1 MLYKNHSRVVTIMV
15 VFFCVFSYG
24 FAQSIPAKKN
34 FTLLDYY
41 KDNPKLQQRTDEI
54 FSSLN
59 DSDRVAQMIISVA
72 GRLGRTDAEVTA
84 LIKEKVIGGVLLLN
98 GSVESFSDMAAR
110 FNTTAR
116 TAGTLPMLYSA
127 DAEPTLFNTK
137 IKNTPPVPDTNKLD
151 IPKTRTTARVIADEL
166 IKIGIHHNYA
176 PVVDTSTNLEII
188 NNRSFGS
195 DEKDIIS
202 KGCVFTQTLQ
212 AHNIIATAKHFPG
225 HGNVKGDSHKELVYI
240 DGELTELLPYYA
252 MIDAEVISI
261 MVGHI
266 AIRNNEQ
273 YGTNGIPATCSKII
287 VTDLLRNKMN
297 FKGIIVTD
305 AMWMKALKDVPNP
318 DLAAA
323 QAGCDLI
330 LMPIDER
337 KCHADILSSIQKNE
351 AFKQQVYD
359 SVKRIIRAKLCLGLL

>member
-1 MLYKNHSRVVTIMV
+1 MLNNTHSRVVSLALLLLSI
-15 VFFCVFSYG
+15 FSYG
-24 FAQSIPAKKN
+24 FAQSKPVTKS

-41 KDNPKLQQRTDEI
+41 KDDPRLQQRTNEI
-54 FSSLN
+54 FASLN

-84 LIKEKVIGGVLLLN
+84 LIKEKIIGGVLLLN
-98 GSVESFSDMAAR
+98 GSVESFSDMASR
-110 FNTTAR
+110 FNTTAL

-127 DAEPTLFNTK
+127 DAEPTLFNIK

-151 IPKTRTTARVIADEL
+151 IPKTRTSAIVIAQEL
-166 IKIGIHHNYA
+166 KKIGIHQNYA
-176 PVVDTSTNLEII
+176 PVIDTSANLEII
-188 NNRSFGS
+188 NNRSFGN
-195 DEKDIIS
+195 DEKDIIA

-212 AHNIIATAKHFPG
+212 QHNIVATAKHFPG

-240 DGELTELLPYYA
+240 DGDLTELKPYYA

-261 MVGHI
+261 MIGHI

-273 YGTNGIPATCSKII
+273 YNTNGIPATCSKKI
-287 VTDLLRNKMN
+287 VTDLLRTTMQ
-297 FKGIIVTD
+297 FKGLIVTD

-323 QAGCDLI
+323 QAGCDMI

-337 KCHADILSSIQKNE
+337 KCHADILSSIQTDD
-351 AFKQQVYD
+351 AFKQQVYE
-359 SVKRIIRAKLCLGLL
+359 SVKRIIRVKLCLGLL

>member
-1 MLYKNHSRVVTIMV
+1 MLHMTRI
-15 VFFCVFSYG
+15 VFSLIVLLS
-24 FAQSIPAKKN
+24 FFSPSIIAKTNDVKN
-34 FTLLDYY
+34 LFNLSDYY
-41 KDNPKLQQRTDEI
+41 KDNPALTQQTDAV
-54 FSSLN
+54 FASLN

-72 GRLGRTDAEVTA
+72 GRLGRTDAEVAA
-84 LIKEKVIGGVLLLN
+84 LINDKIIGGVLLLN
-98 GSVESFSDMAAR
+98 GSVESFSSMATR
-110 FNTTAR
+110 FNALAR
-116 TAGTLPMLYSA
+116 TAGALPMLYSA
-127 DAEPTLFNTK
+127 DAEPTLFNIK

-151 IPKTRTTARVIADEL
+151 IPKTRTSAFVIAQEL
-166 IKIGIHHNYA
+166 KKIGIHQNYA
-176 PVVDTSTNLEII
+176 PVIDTSANLEII
-188 NNRSFGS
+188 NNRSFGN
-195 DEKDIIS
+195 DEKDIIA

-212 AHNIIATAKHFPG
+212 QQNIVATAKHFPG

-240 DGELTELLPYYA
+240 DGALKELRPYYA

-273 YGTNGIPATCSKII
+273 YDTHGIPATCSKLI

-318 DLAAA
+318 DLEAAK
-323 QAGCDLI
+323 AGCDMI

-337 KCHADILSSIQKNE
+337 KCHADILAEMQKDIR
-351 AFKQQVYD
+351 FQSQVYD
-359 SVKRIIRAKLCLGLL
+359 SVKRIIRLKICLGLL